1 MKGVRTMYISQ
12 DIKYVG
18 VTDNKI
24 DLFESQYKVPDGISY
39 NSYVIT
45 DEKTAVMDTADK
57 NFTEEWLGNIKNTL
71 GAKSPD
77 YLIVQHME
85 PDHSASIAE
94 FMKQYPDTTVVGN
107 AKTFAMIKGFFPE
120 LTIANTLTVKEGD
133 TLTLGRH
140 TLSFVF
146 APMVHWPEVMVT
158 YDSTDKVLFS
168 ADGFGR
174 FGAPDSDKDWAE
186 EARRYYIGIVGKYGT
201 QVQNLL
207 KKASALDI
215 AVICPL
221 HGPVLSENL
230 GYYLDLYNKWSSYT
244 PETDGIMIAYT
255 SVYGNTRKAAELLR
269 DKLAEKGAEVLL
281 TDLARSDMSKAVSDA
296 FKYSKLV
303 LATTTYNADIF
314 PFMRIFIEGITE
326 RNYQNRT
333 IAFIENGSWAP
344 MAAKVMTGMFEKSKN
359 LTVLEESVKIT
370 SALNEESKAQLDALT
385 EALLK

>member
-1 MKGVRTMYISQ
+1 MYISQ

-39 NSYVIT
+39 NSYVII

-269 DKLAEKGAEVLL
+269 DKLTEKGAEVLL

>member
-1 MKGVRTMYISQ
+1 MKGVKTMYISQ

-57 NFTEEWLGNIKNTL
+57 NFTEEWLDNIKDTL

-215 AVICPL
+215 AIICPL

-370 SALNEESKAQLDALT
+370 SALNEESMAQLDALA

>member
-1 MKGVRTMYISQ
+1 MYISQ

-215 AVICPL
+215 AIICPL